1 MTKISIKDLL
11 DAGIHF
17 GHRKNRWNPKMSEY
31 IFGHR
36 NGIHIIDLQ
45 KTVIYFNEAL
55 KVIKDYASNGKNIL
69 FIGTKRQASEI
80 IEKYALDCNQ
90 YFINKRWLGGMLTN
104 WDTIQNSIKRLKKIE
119 DILENKINSYTK
131 KEVLRFENSAQKLN
145 KALGGIKNM
154 VGKPDILF
162 IIDTNKEILA
172 VKEANK
178 MGIPIVAVIDSNSD
192 PEGIDFPIPGND
204 DARRAIDLYCN
215 LMKETINNAKKNLKP
230 ELDKTS
236 EDKINKQ
243 ETQKTEIKNTENNS
257 IN

>member
-1 MTKISIKDLL
+1 MSKITIKELL

-45 KTVIYFNEAL
+45 KTVVFFNEAL
-55 KVIKDYASNGKNIL
+55 EVIKDYASQGKNIL

-80 IEKYALDCNQ
+80 IEKYALECNQ
-90 YFINKRWLGGMLTN
+90 FFINKRWLGGMLTN

-119 DILENKINSYTK
+119 DILENKIKSYTK
-131 KEVLRFENSAQKLN
+131 KEVLRFENFAQKLN

-154 VGKPDILF
+154 DGKPDILF

-178 MGIPIVAVIDSNSD
+178 IGIPIVAVIDSNSD

-204 DARRAIDLYCN
+204 DAIRSIEYYCN
-215 LMKETINNAKKNLKP
+215 AISESIKSTSKDKNKNLK
-230 ELDKTS
+230 S
-236 EDKINKQ
+236 
-243 ETQKTEIKNTENNS
+243 
-257 IN
+257 

>member
-119 DILENKINSYTK
+119 DILENKINSHTK

-204 DARRAIDLYCN
+204 DAIRSIEYYCN
-215 LMKETINNAKKNLKP
+215 TISETIKSSSKNK
-230 ELDKTS
+230 
-236 EDKINKQ
+236 EDNQ
-243 ETQKTEIKNTENNS
+243 GSSNVS
-257 IN
+257 

>member
-1 MTKISIKDLL
+1 MMLCECKTGVNMTKISIKDLL

-204 DARRAIDLYCN
+204 DAIRSIEYYCN
-215 LMKETINNAKKNLKP
+215 TISETIKGSSKNK
-230 ELDKTS
+230 
-236 EDKINKQ
+236 EDSQGSSNV
-243 ETQKTEIKNTENNS
+243 S
-257 IN
+257 

>member
-1 MTKISIKDLL
+1 MMLCECKTGVNMAKISIKDLL

-204 DARRAIDLYCN
+204 DAIRSKEYYCN
-215 LMKETINNAKKNLKP
+215 TISETIKDSSKNK
-230 ELDKTS
+230 
-236 EDKINKQ
+236 EDNQ
-243 ETQKTEIKNTENNS
+243 GSSNVS
-257 IN
+257 